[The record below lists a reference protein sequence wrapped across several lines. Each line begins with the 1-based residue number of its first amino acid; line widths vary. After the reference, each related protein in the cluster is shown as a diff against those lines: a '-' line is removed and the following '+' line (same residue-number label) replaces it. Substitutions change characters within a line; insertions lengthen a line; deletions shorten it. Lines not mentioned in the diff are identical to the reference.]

1 MEEKYN
7 MTAER
12 SLEIIRESIERSQRT
27 INKNSAIPLIW
38 WGICVVLFSLIIA
51 YLWNNHGG
59 PVWNMLWA
67 ILWLVGYAG
76 NWLIDKRRERVP
88 TTFVGKTIGH
98 VWATFGVFCC
108 GVGMIFGFIGSGM
121 LPMELIMPKVYIF
134 GCITSIISLCF
145 GMGTTITGLVI
156 RNRVIQVC
164 GLVAGIGGFFGA
176 LHFPSHAQL
185 YVMAV
190 VSIIGLIVPGLAIL
204 IQNQK

>member
-1 MEEKYN
+1 MEEKNN

-27 INKNSAIPLIW
+27 INKNSAIPMVW
-38 WGICVVLFSLIIA
+38 WGLCVVVFSLIIA

-67 ILWLVGYAG
+67 VLWLIGYAG
-76 NWLIDKRRERVP
+76 NWMIDKRRESVP
-88 TTFVGKTIGH
+88 TTFVGKVIGH

-108 GVGMIFGFIGSGM
+108 GVGMLFGFIGSGM
-121 LPMELIMPKVYIF
+121 LPMEIIMPKVYIF

-190 VSIIGLIVPGLAIL
+190 VALIGLIVPGVIIL
-204 IQNQK
+204 LQNQK

>member
-1 MEEKYN
+1 MEEKNN

-27 INKNSAIPLIW
+27 INKNSAMPLIW
-38 WGICVVLFSLIIA
+38 WGLCVIIFSLLIA
-51 YLWNNHGG
+51 YLWKNHGG
-59 PVWNMLWA
+59 PGWNMLWA
-67 ILWLVGYAG
+67 AIWPVGYVG
-76 NWLIDKRRERVP
+76 NWFIDKRRGNVP
-88 TTFVGKTIGH
+88 TTFVGKVIGH

-108 GVGMIFGFIGSGM
+108 GMGMILGFIGSGM

-156 RNRVIQVC
+156 RNRTIQVC
-164 GLVAGIGGFFGA
+164 GLLAGLGGFFGA
-176 LHFPSHAQL
+176 LHFPGHTQL

-190 VSIIGLIVPGLAIL
+190 VALIGLIVPGVVIF

>member
-1 MEEKYN
+1 MEEKNN

-38 WGICVVLFSLIIA
+38 WGACVVAFSLFIA
-51 YLWNNHGG
+51 YLWKNHGG
-59 PVWNMLWA
+59 PAWNMLWA

-76 NWLIDKRRERVP
+76 NWLIDKRRESVP

-121 LPMELIMPKVYIF
+121 LPMELIMPSRHPKPRHSGVRSCSGHRRILRSF
-134 GCITSIISLCF
+134 ALLRSCTTLCDGCRGLDWSNRARCNHSLAKPEIRRTSSCS
-145 GMGTTITGLVI
+145 
-156 RNRVIQVC
+156 NR
-164 GLVAGIGGFFGA
+164 
-176 LHFPSHAQL
+176 
-185 YVMAV
+185 
-190 VSIIGLIVPGLAIL
+190 
-204 IQNQK
+204 